1 MTEPSGGAD
10 LRLLDTV
17 SWRGA
22 PVPGERSH
30 DLLALLAM
38 SAPKA
43 VADTRLLDEVWA
55 EHAAPSSTKA
65 LQVQVSRI
73 RSSTAAV
80 MVERSGHGYRLG
92 DVTVDYLLLRRH
104 TDAARA
110 ATDAGDSRTACGE
123 ARAAL
128 ASPVAEVGTTDRGP
142 LAELRASAR
151 REVDRA
157 RELLGRALSALGEHA
172 EALTL
177 LEPAV
182 ARRRD
187 DEALLEALL
196 RSEAAVRGAPTAL
209 ARYERH
215 REQVRDSL
223 GTDPGPALQRLHAEL
238 LVRDSPVRE
247 GLHHDATRLIG
258 RDADVTAL
266 RATLASSRVVSI
278 IGAGGLGKTRL
289 AHLIGRLAEQPVVH
303 FVELAGVTSPDGV
316 AVEVGS
322 VLGVRESVAGRRLH
336 ATARTHDLHTR
347 ILEQVGGAPALL
359 ILDNCEHVV
368 EAVADLVAVL
378 VARAPMLRVLTTSR
392 APLGLAA
399 ERVYPLPQLGRDDA
413 VELFRERAT
422 AARPGVRLD
431 AARVAALVERLDGLP
446 LAVELA
452 AAKVRAMSV
461 EEIERRL
468 EDRFALLRGG
478 SRDAPE
484 RHQTLLAVI
493 DWSWNLL
500 DDHERI
506 ALRRLSVFR
515 DGFSLDG
522 AAAVVDVDDAASVVA
537 QLVDQSLVAVNEGD
551 TLRYRLLETVREF
564 GRLQLVEAGDQA
576 TAEARLE
583 RWAVG
588 FADDVLAR
596 LFTRDQVAVDGG
608 VPGGGGQ
615 PRRRAAP
622 RARRA

>member
-1 MTEPSGGAD
+1 M
-10 LRLLDTV
+10 
-17 SWRGA
+17 
-22 PVPGERSH
+22 
-30 DLLALLAM
+30 
-38 SAPKA
+38 
-43 VADTRLLDEVWA
+43 
-55 EHAAPSSTKA
+55 
-65 LQVQVSRI
+65 
-73 RSSTAAV
+73 
-80 MVERSGHGYRLG
+80 
-92 DVTVDYLLLRRH
+92 
-104 TDAARA
+104 
-110 ATDAGDSRTACGE
+110 
-123 ARAAL
+123 
-128 ASPVAEVGTTDRGP
+128 
-142 LAELRASAR
+142 
-151 REVDRA
+151 
-157 RELLGRALSALGEHA
+157 
-172 EALTL
+172 
-177 LEPAV
+177 
-182 ARRRD
+182 
-187 DEALLEALL
+187 
-196 RSEAAVRGAPTAL
+196 RGAPTAL

-431 AARVAALVERLDGLP
+431 DGARRRAGRAARR
-446 LAVELA
+446 A
-452 AAKVRAMSV
+452 AAGRRA
-461 EEIERRL
+461 RRRQGARDVGGG
-468 EDRFALLRGG
+468 DRAPARGPLR
-478 SRDAPE
+478 
-484 RHQTLLAVI
+484 
-493 DWSWNLL
+493 
-500 DDHERI
+500 
-506 ALRRLSVFR
+506 
-515 DGFSLDG
+515 
-522 AAAVVDVDDAASVVA
+522 AAA
-537 QLVDQSLVAVNEGD
+537 
-551 TLRYRLLETVREF
+551 RR
-564 GRLQLVEAGDQA
+564 
-576 TAEARLE
+576 
-583 RWAVG
+583 
-588 FADDVLAR
+588 
-596 LFTRDQVAVDGG
+596 
-608 VPGGGGQ
+608 Q
-615 PRRRAAP
+615 PRRPRAAP
-622 RARRA
+622 DAARGHRLELEPARRPRAHRASPAVGVPRRVLPRRRGRSGRRRRRRLGGGRSWSTSPWWP